1 MLLSL
6 LKKSAQQ
13 ILLMD
18 SKAELLVGQI
28 KIMNLAVELLPHLV
42 INSQAINIIV
52 TMPNAAL

>member
-6 LKKSAQQ
+6 LMKSAQQ